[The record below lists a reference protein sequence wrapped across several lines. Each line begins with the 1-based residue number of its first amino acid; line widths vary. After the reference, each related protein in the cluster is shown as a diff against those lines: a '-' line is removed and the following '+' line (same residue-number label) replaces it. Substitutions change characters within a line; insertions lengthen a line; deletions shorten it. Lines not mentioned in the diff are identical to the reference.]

1 MQQRNLGNNK
11 IQIAPLV
18 FGGNV
23 FGWTIDKKQ
32 SFTILDAF
40 LDAGFNCIDTAD
52 VYSNWIPGNQ
62 GGESETIIGK
72 WMAARKNRNRVVL
85 ASKVGMEFRGEKG
98 LSEDYIIRAIEGS
111 LKRLQTDYLDL
122 YQAHKDDESTD
133 LAETLAAFESI
144 RKSGKAHLIGASNY
158 NPQRLQ
164 AAIDQAKTDKII
176 GYQTLQPQYNLFNRE
191 GFESGLE
198 DVCVKNNLSVITYYS
213 LASGFLTG
221 KYRSEKDL
229 SKSPRGQG
237 IKARYLN
244 ERGLKII
251 KALDEVSEELRVT
264 PAQVALAW
272 LLHRPSVTAPIVSA
286 TTVEQLTD
294 IAKAAGLK
302 IPETQLQKLN
312 QVSAW

>member
-1 MQQRNLGNNK
+1 MQQRNLGKNK

-23 FGWTIDKKQ
+23 FGWTIDEKQ

-98 LSEDYIIRAIEGS
+98 LSEDYITRAIEGS

-133 LAETLAAFESI
+133 LSETLAAFESI

-164 AAIDQAKTDKII
+164 AAIDQAKTDKIV
-176 GYQTLQPQYNLFNRE
+176 GYQTLQPQYNLFDRE

-213 LASGFLTG
+213 LASVFLTG

-229 SKSPRGQG
+229 SKSSRGQG

-251 KALDEVSEELRVT
+251 KALDEVSEELRAT

-286 TTVEQLTD
+286 TTVDQLTD
-294 IAKAAGLK
+294 IAKAASLK
-302 IPETQLQKLN
+302 IPEAQLQKLN
-312 QVSAW
+312 QASAW